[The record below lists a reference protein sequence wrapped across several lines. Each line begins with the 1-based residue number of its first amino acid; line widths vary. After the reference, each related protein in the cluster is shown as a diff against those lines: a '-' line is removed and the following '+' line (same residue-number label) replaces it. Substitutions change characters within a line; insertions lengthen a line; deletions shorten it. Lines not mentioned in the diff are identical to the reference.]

1 MCLAAAGRI
10 ALYYIEFEGLTFCI
24 LGAAQDQNS
33 ANFFGEPDGDW
44 FAAYLCNQDGK
55 GGLIMSGFR
64 NQRSQPTQGCAHR
77 LFEAPDALPFS
88 TSS

>member
-10 ALYYIEFEGLTFCI
+10 ALYYIEFVGLTFCI
-24 LGAAQDQNS
+24 LGAAHDQNS

-55 GGLIMSGFR
+55 GGLIMSGSRNDLPYSATSLSRSIADCAICFR
-64 NQRSQPTQGCAHR
+64 FA
-77 LFEAPDALPFS
+77 AAV
-88 TSS
+88 